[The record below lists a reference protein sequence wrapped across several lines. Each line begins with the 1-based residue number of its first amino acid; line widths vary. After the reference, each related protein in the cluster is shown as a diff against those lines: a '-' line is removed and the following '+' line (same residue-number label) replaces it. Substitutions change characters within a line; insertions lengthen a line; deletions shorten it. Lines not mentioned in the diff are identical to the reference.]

1 MQKAFDELKEQ
12 YNILAAKDLQDMRRQ
27 PSNLVS
33 SYSLH
38 RSQQALPGISEQE
51 LIREND
57 FLKTRIASQ
66 DKRLANQDLQK
77 MQLQNRLMKKKIEE
91 LESFVEDLTNA
102 NNEQLQN
109 ISQKQNI
116 FANLVS
122 NQDLINK

>member
-1 MQKAFDELKEQ
+1 M
-12 YNILAAKDLQDMRRQ
+12 
-27 PSNLVS
+27 
-33 SYSLH
+33 
-38 RSQQALPGISEQE
+38 PGISEQE

>member
-1 MQKAFDELKEQ
+1 
-12 YNILAAKDLQDMRRQ
+12 MRRQ

-66 DKRLANQDLQK
+66 DKRLTNQDLQK

-109 ISQKQNI
+109 IS
-116 FANLVS
+116 
-122 NQDLINK
+122 